1 VAISQ
6 EPATNFFKINF
17 FKTNNDLANK
27 LIVLLKKIDFF
38 KVLIPLTFILNSC
51 GGVIGG
57 IKQYN
62 FNLTK
67 TRLESLI
74 TTILLRDS
82 ALTHN
87 PDSTLYNLK
96 GTGYEDKIKQIF
108 VTEDS
113 VKYVLSF
120 SYLGDSTQWINSN
133 NTTINLISGAKFGDP
148 ILLSDSLSAKQKK
161 KYQSL
166 FEVHFIDRVLRQ
178 AQANNSALE

>member
-1 VAISQ
+1 M
-6 EPATNFFKINF
+6 
-17 FKTNNDLANK
+17 
-27 LIVLLKKIDFF
+27 KKIGFF
-38 KVLIPLTFILNSC
+38 KVLIPLTFIFYSC

-57 IKQYN
+57 IKQYH

-67 TRLESLI
+67 AGLDSLI
-74 TTILLRDS
+74 TIIVLRDS
-82 ALTHN
+82 VLTQN

-133 NTTINLISGAKFGDP
+133 NTTINLISGARFGDP

-166 FEVHFIDRVLRQ
+166 FEVHLINRVLGQ
-178 AQANNSALE
+178 AQAN